1 MWNLSYLY
9 NTEGLAVGTRVI
21 FKADWW
27 GGGFSGEVCAIHLPK
42 VSVVDC
48 RWLDG
53 DKWGTRLA
61 KVVTMKIDSI
71 QGVEE
76 E

>member
-1 MWNLSYLY
+1 MNDWMMCNSCRRTVRQNPTGICLSCQS
-9 NTEGLAVGTRVI
+9 
-21 FKADWW
+21 
-27 GGGFSGEVCAIHLPK
+27 GFSGEVCAIHLPK